1 MTLILL
7 ERVVA
12 LLAVLG
18 GQWEVGT
25 IFGSSRWDRSNPNS
39 RLACYHRQIDDAHD
53 LVVAHNTLPCRSPVL
68 VYNPR
73 TGKSTLARVGDRGP
87 RRAGIDLSR
96 QVARRLGHNG
106 LEKVLVVSLEPQ
118 RQIDPLLVAGSPQ
131 RSDPQRAVR
140 ALNQPPKRTQG
151 VDTAALRRALQ
162 AEAESR
168 RVPIEP
174 DQVANDGNDGDD
186 GDDEADGDLEDDEET
201 AAAPASTAGVS
212 E

>member
-1 MTLILL
+1 LL

-12 LLAVLG
+12 ILAVLG

-73 TGKSTLARVGDRGP
+73 TGKSVMARVGDRGP

-96 QVARRLGHNG
+96 QLARRLGHNG
-106 LEKVLVVSLEPQ
+106 LERVLVVSLDPQ
-118 RQIDPLLVAGSPQ
+118 MPKTDQLLVAGSLQ
-131 RSDPQRAVR
+131 RPGPLRPVPSLQPS
-140 ALNQPPKRTQG
+140 PPKG
-151 VDTAALRRALQ
+151 GKLDTAALRRALQ
-162 AEAESR
+162 AEAESL
-168 RVPIEP
+168 RVPVAPEP
-174 DQVANDGNDGDD
+174 EVPKSPENAADEDD
-186 GDDEADGDLEDDEET
+186 EDDEET
-201 AAAPASTAGVS
+201 AAGDASVTGVS

>member
-1 MTLILL
+1 VTLILL

-12 LLAVLG
+12 ILAVLG

-25 IFGSSRWDRSNPNS
+25 IFGSSSWDRSNPNS

-118 RQIDPLLVAGSPQ
+118 RQTDPLLVAGSLQRPAPQ
-131 RSDPQRAVR
+131 ARP
-140 ALNQPPKRTQG
+140 LPLLPPLKGTQK

-168 RVPIEP
+168 RVPVEP
-174 DQVANDGNDGDD
+174 EQVDADGPGPGGEANDE
-186 GDDEADGDLEDDEET
+186 DEEDKEET
-201 AAAPASTAGVS
+201 AEAPASTAGVS

>member
-12 LLAVLG
+12 ILAVLG

-39 RLACYHRQIDDAHD
+39 RLACYHRQIDDEHD
-53 LVVAHNTLPCRSPVL
+53 VVVAHNTLPCRSPVL

-106 LEKVLVVSLEPQ
+106 LEKVLVVSL
-118 RQIDPLLVAGSPQ
+118 DPRKQTDAALVAGSLRRPDPSARPLSPLKGPQ
-131 RSDPQRAVR
+131 
-140 ALNQPPKRTQG
+140 K

-162 AEAESR
+162 AEAEGS
-168 RVPIEP
+168 RVPVEP
-174 DQVANDGNDGDD
+174 EQLAVDSPSTE
-186 GDDEADGDLEDDEET
+186 DEADDEDEEDEEET
-201 AAAPASTAGVS
+201 TGVPAPNVGVS